1 MRPNRCPS
9 YVTLRSPDWCSPLR
23 GIKTFRVGVQDLDGR
38 CEGLKGAEAEARVMA
53 SARWEGRVGLV
64 SSRYRSIGEGAQGA
78 TVVELFGRAASGES
92 VCVLVHGL
100 RPHIEVAPIGRW
112 SSGLD
117 VPDALTEAAAN
128 LRNRDQV
135 RDVHGPELRWTDLGW
150 KPVWRVEV
158 HQPFMVPE
166 LRRYLEGAWS
176 LFAAD
181 IPFTNR
187 LLLEA
192 DLGMHVAVAGEVVG
206 RRSDGEA
213 AQAAVRAAGGGG
225 VYAVDLT
232 VHCSIDDLQP
242 TEAFPVPFR
251 LLSFDLE
258 TSIADNSILCG
269 AAVLEDLGTGAREVH
284 TWRDDETALL
294 EGMTSLILEQDPD
307 IITGYNIDNFDLPR
321 IAERVEALG
330 GRKDTE
336 RRLAM
341 FGWGR
346 TPQDASDLRRQRDA
360 VVPKRASTRA
370 WTLGGRCVMD
380 TWWQA
385 RMALRPQRETLAFV
399 SALLFPEDAARQ
411 KMDVDASRMD
421 EEWAA
426 RPDVVLEYCRRDA
439 ELPLDILQSL
449 QIVRRKE
456 AVAAVAKVPFE
467 TASNGSTSQ
476 LIDSLVIR
484 RADRTGIAVP
494 MTGSAEP
501 KEGQITGG
509 YVHDVEAG
517 LHPWIAVLDFKSMYP
532 SIMIG
537 HNICYT
543 TRVDPA
549 HPEQP
554 SSDEAVHTA
563 PTGVRFWGDEHRTGL
578 VPFLLRDLM
587 AQRDL
592 HKQGMRDAKDD
603 AVQAFHDAM
612 QYAVKI
618 LMNSFYGVFA
628 SGFYRFTH
636 RDLGSSITAWARHN
650 IKAVIAD
657 LEAQGHPV
665 VYSDT
670 DSIFVKSPIEAGVP
684 GAVPKEAR
692 VLAERGDAQA
702 VAVVA
707 EWDEAKEAMV
717 AFGLDL
723 AERYSRD
730 SAVLEFEK
738 GLSVFFSHGAKKR
751 YVGQVVWP
759 SEEMLIRGY
768 ETQRT
773 DSFSFLVQ
781 SMHTVMEH
789 ALADEGEALV
799 AYALDQVGA
808 LKAEDVDA
816 DRLILAK
823 SCKGKVRRDG
833 TVDFASAYANPD
845 SMAQVRAARQ
855 RIELGLPFTSGMK
868 VSFVVTD
875 ASRRPM
881 QVAAWLEE
889 QEHGGVEGYDGRFY
903 AERLAAALGRIT
915 EAFGWTAQD
924 LMRGSR
930 QTSLFS
936 F

>member
-1 MRPNRCPS
+1 
-9 YVTLRSPDWCSPLR
+9 
-23 GIKTFRVGVQDLDGR
+23 
-38 CEGLKGAEAEARVMA
+38 MA
-53 SARWEGRVGLV
+53 SERWQGRVGLI
-64 SSRYRSIGEGAQGA
+64 SSRYRSIGEGSEGT

-92 VCVLVHGL
+92 VCLLVHGL

-112 SSGLD
+112 SSGLE
-117 VPDALTEAAAN
+117 VPEALLESATR
-128 LRNRDQV
+128 LRERDQV
-135 RDVHGPELRWTDLGW
+135 RRVTGPELRWTDLGW

-166 LRRYLEGAWS
+166 LRRALEGAWS

-192 DLGMHVAVAGEVVG
+192 DLGMHVAVAGEVVA
-206 RRSDGEA
+206 RRADGEEVE
-213 AQAAVRAAGGGG
+213 AAVRKAGGGG

-232 VHCSIDDLQP
+232 LRCSVEEVQP

-284 TWRDDETALL
+284 SWRDDETALL
-294 EGMTSLILEQDPD
+294 EGLTELILDRDPD

-321 IAERVEALG
+321 IADRVEALG
-330 GRKDTE
+330 GRKDAE

-346 TPQDASDLRRQRDA
+346 TPQDPSDLRRQRES

-380 TWWQA
+380 AWWQA

-399 SALLFPEDAARQ
+399 SALLFPEDAERQ

-456 AVAAVAKVPFE
+456 AVAAVAKVAFE

-554 SSDEAVHTA
+554 EDEQEVHTA
-563 PTGVRFWGDEHRTGL
+563 PTGVRFWGEGHRTGL

-587 AQRDL
+587 EQRDR
-592 HKQGMRDAKDD
+592 HKQGMKDAEDE
-603 AVQAFHDAM
+603 AGRAFHDAM

-670 DSIFVKSPIEAGVP
+670 DSIFVKSPIEGSVP
-684 GAVPKEAR
+684 GAVPTQAR
-692 VLAERGDAQA
+692 IDAASGDN
-702 VAVVA
+702 
-707 EWDEAKEAMV
+707 EAKNLVLQWNQAKDAMV
-717 AFGLDL
+717 TFGLDL
-723 AERYSRD
+723 AEKYSRD
-730 SAVLEFEK
+730 AAVLEFEK

-759 SEEMLIRGY
+759 SEDMLIRGY

-773 DSFSFLVQ
+773 DSFAFLVE
-781 SMHTVMEH
+781 SMHKVMEH

-799 AYALDQVGA
+799 AYALDQVDA
-808 LKAEDVDA
+808 LKAQTIDA

-823 SCKGKVRRDG
+823 SCKGRVLRTPVKSVHD
-833 TVDFASAYANPD
+833 VDFTKVYAKPD
-845 SMAQVRAARQ
+845 SMAQVRAAKR

-868 VSFVVTD
+868 VSFIVTD

-881 QVAAWLEE
+881 EVAPWLEE
-889 QEHGGVEGYDGRFY
+889 QEGGGVDGYDGRFY

-924 LMRGSR
+924 LIRGSR

>member
-1 MRPNRCPS
+1 
-9 YVTLRSPDWCSPLR
+9 
-23 GIKTFRVGVQDLDGR
+23 
-38 CEGLKGAEAEARVMA
+38 MA
-53 SARWEGRVGLV
+53 SERWEGRVGLI
-64 SSRYRSIGEGAQGA
+64 SSRYRSIGEGSEGT

-92 VCVLVHGL
+92 VCLLVHGL

-112 SSGLD
+112 SSGLE
-117 VPDALTEAAAN
+117 VPEALLESATR
-128 LRNRDQV
+128 LRERDQV
-135 RDVHGPELRWTDLGW
+135 RRVTGPELRWTDLGW

-166 LRRYLEGAWS
+166 LRRALEGAWS

-192 DLGMHVAVAGEVVG
+192 DLGMHVEVTGEIVA
-206 RRSDGEA
+206 RRVDGEDA
-213 AQAAVRAAGGGG
+213 EAAVRKAGGGG

-232 VHCSIDDLQP
+232 IRCSVEEVQP

-284 TWRDDETALL
+284 SWRDDETALL
-294 EGMTSLILEQDPD
+294 EGLTELILDRDPD

-330 GRKDTE
+330 GRKDAE

-346 TPQDASDLRRQRDA
+346 TPQDASDLRRQRES

-380 TWWQA
+380 AWWQA

-399 SALLFPEDAARQ
+399 SALLFPEDAERQ

-439 ELPLDILQSL
+439 ELPLDILQAL

-456 AVAAVAKVPFE
+456 AVAAVAKVAFE

-554 SSDEAVHTA
+554 AEDQEVHTA
-563 PTGVRFWGDEHRTGL
+563 PTGVRFWGEGHRTGL

-587 AQRDL
+587 EQRDR
-592 HKQGMRDAKDD
+592 HKQGMKDAE
-603 AVQAFHDAM
+603 AEAEHAFHDAM

-670 DSIFVKSPIEAGVP
+670 DSIFVKSPIEGSVP
-684 GAVPKEAR
+684 GAVPTQARLDAASGDKEAEKV
-692 VLAERGDAQA
+692 VLQWDQA
-702 VAVVA
+702 K
-707 EWDEAKEAMV
+707 DAMV
-717 AFGLDL
+717 TFGLDL
-723 AERYSRD
+723 AEKYSRD
-730 SAVLEFEK
+730 AAVLEFEK

-759 SEEMLIRGY
+759 NEDMLIRGY

-773 DSFSFLVQ
+773 DSFAFLVE
-781 SMHTVMEH
+781 SMHTVMGH
-789 ALADEGEALV
+789 ALADEGDDLV
-799 AYALDQVGA
+799 AYALEQVAA
-808 LKAEDVDA
+808 LKERRIEAN
-816 DRLILAK
+816 RLILAK

-845 SMAQVRAARQ
+845 SMAQVRAAKQ
-855 RIELGLPFTSGMK
+855 RIALGLPFTSGMK

-889 QEHGGVEGYDGRFY
+889 QDEGGVDGYDGRFY

-924 LMRGSR
+924 LIRGSR

>member
-1 MRPNRCPS
+1 
-9 YVTLRSPDWCSPLR
+9 
-23 GIKTFRVGVQDLDGR
+23 
-38 CEGLKGAEAEARVMA
+38 MA
-53 SARWEGRVGLV
+53 SERWQGRVGLI
-64 SSRYRSIGEGAQGA
+64 SSRYRSIGEGSEGT

-92 VCVLVHGL
+92 VCLLVHGL

-112 SSGLD
+112 SSGLE
-117 VPDALTEAAAN
+117 VPEALLESATR
-128 LRNRDQV
+128 LRERDQV
-135 RDVHGPELRWTDLGW
+135 RRVTGPELRWTDLGW

-166 LRRYLEGAWS
+166 LRRALEGAWS

-192 DLGMHVAVAGEVVG
+192 DLGMHVAVAGEVVA
-206 RRSDGEA
+206 RRADGEEA
-213 AQAAVRAAGGGG
+213 EAAVRKAGGGG

-232 VHCSIDDLQP
+232 LRCSVEEVQP

-284 TWRDDETALL
+284 SWRDDETALL
-294 EGMTSLILEQDPD
+294 EGLTELILDRDPD

-321 IAERVEALG
+321 IADRVEALG
-330 GRKDTE
+330 GRKDAE

-346 TPQDASDLRRQRDA
+346 TPQDPSDLRRQRES

-380 TWWQA
+380 AWWQA

-399 SALLFPEDAARQ
+399 SALLFPEDAERQ

-456 AVAAVAKVPFE
+456 AVAAVAKVAFE

-554 SSDEAVHTA
+554 EDEQEVHTA
-563 PTGVRFWGDEHRTGL
+563 PTGVRFWGEGHRTGL

-587 AQRDL
+587 EQRDR
-592 HKQGMRDAKDD
+592 HKQGMKDAEDE
-603 AVQAFHDAM
+603 AGRAFHDAM

-670 DSIFVKSPIEAGVP
+670 DSIFVKSPIEGSVP
-684 GAVPKEAR
+684 GAVPTQAR
-692 VLAERGDAQA
+692 IDAASGDN
-702 VAVVA
+702 
-707 EWDEAKEAMV
+707 EAKNLVLQWNQAKDAMV
-717 AFGLDL
+717 TFGLDL
-723 AERYSRD
+723 AEKYSRD
-730 SAVLEFEK
+730 AAVLEFEK

-759 SEEMLIRGY
+759 SEDMLIRGY

-773 DSFSFLVQ
+773 DSFAFLVE
-781 SMHTVMEH
+781 SMHKVMEH

-799 AYALDQVGA
+799 AYALDQVDA
-808 LKAEDVDA
+808 LKAQTIDA

-823 SCKGKVRRDG
+823 SCKGRVLRTPVKSVHD
-833 TVDFASAYANPD
+833 VDFTKVYAKPD
-845 SMAQVRAARQ
+845 SMAQVRAAKR

-868 VSFVVTD
+868 VSFIVTD

-881 QVAAWLEE
+881 EVAPWLEE
-889 QEHGGVEGYDGRFY
+889 QEGGGVDGYDGRFY

-924 LMRGSR
+924 LIRGSR